1 MIDMTQ
7 RHIDIKTHSDG
18 FINFMALRKCV
29 SKILIIFLLSTM
41 FVSCSPYKRLA
52 YDFVKKSQSATVAF
66 YVPEE
71 LKKMNERRDC
81 DPDNVDL
88 VLLEEDQLRD
98 TIEARTKIV
107 NKIDDDIFLDVMY
120 ASFESALKDYDVVLE
135 YHDEQMKADSLHWY
149 VNLSHMEVQ
158 EYIEHLIS
166 HCGVE
171 GNFEFFS
178 STAVNVASWFE
189 MDDGD
194 TTKVVFTEQ
203 NYGGYIEDCYYTL
216 DSLKNLVVNVDMQNV
231 SIEGFYDFAVILGKL
246 YAGYCY
252 DFFMNEYVRK
262 ALVRKGK
269 EIDDNVYMRYDP
281 YEKMVY
287 FTRSDKMILMD

>member
-1 MIDMTQ
+1 M
-7 RHIDIKTHSDG
+7 RNKTKKRQVDKTICK
-18 FINFMALRKCV
+18 FVVLLL
-29 SKILIIFLLSTM
+29 ILPFVL
-41 FVSCSPYKRLA
+41 VSCSQHKRMA
-52 YDFVKKSQSATVAF
+52 YNFVQRSKGATMSF
-66 YVPEE
+66 YVPDE
-71 LKKMNERRDC
+71 LKKTNIRRDC
-81 DPDNVDL
+81 NPSNVEL
-88 VLLEEDQLRD
+88 VALDEEQLRD
-98 TIEARTKIV
+98 TIEARTEIV

-120 ASFESALKDYDVVLE
+120 ASFKSALKDYDISLE
-135 YHDEQMKADSLHWY
+135 YYDEELKPDSLHWY
-149 VNLSHMEVQ
+149 VNLSYIEVQ

-171 GNFEFFS
+171 GNFEFLP

-189 MDDGD
+189 MSDGD
-194 TTKVVFTEQ
+194 TTKSVFTEQ

-216 DSLKNLVVNVDMQNV
+216 DSLNNLVINTKMQHV

-262 ALVRKGK
+262 VMIRKGE
-269 EIDDNVYMRYDP
+269 EIDDDIYMRYDP
-281 YEKMVY
+281 YEMIIY